1 MSSNILENYYDP
13 LLQQNNFI
21 PVKCPEKFSPAGSC
35 WKIAQSDGE
44 GYYWIYGR
52 QDLFDIKIHDFY
64 FHEDFCLDVE
74 IPEGINIQRFDSISG
89 EELNPYRRLSAGDI
103 ETIVSG
109 KQRYRA
115 LIHK

>member
-35 WKIAQSDGE
+35 WKIAQSVGE

-52 QDLFDIKIHDFY
+52 QDLFDINTTFT
-64 FHEDFCLDVE
+64 FT
-74 IPEGINIQRFDSISG
+74 RISA
-89 EELNPYRRLSAGDI
+89 LTLRYLRASTFSVSTPYPAKS
-103 ETIVSG
+103 
-109 KQRYRA
+109 
-115 LIHK
+115 